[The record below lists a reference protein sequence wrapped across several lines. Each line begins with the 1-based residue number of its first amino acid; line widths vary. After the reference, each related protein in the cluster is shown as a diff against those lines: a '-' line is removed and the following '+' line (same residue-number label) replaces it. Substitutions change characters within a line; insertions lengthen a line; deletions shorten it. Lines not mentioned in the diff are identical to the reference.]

1 MDIKDNKFL
10 SDNTALSDN
19 LNDSTIA
26 SNNQILANNE
36 LNVETRGAVDAIFDN
51 VLELICMPKEKFKQI
66 KSGLIAKQ
74 IESCQIILERAKDI
88 KDKFGI
94 DITPPP
100 LKFSIPFIK
109 QAACEHEEDMYDVW
123 AKLLVEA
130 ATEYNPI
137 LLQYV
142 DILSKIG
149 SNEAKLLK
157 KIFYSQKYKGKG
169 LLEIDY
175 KKSQEKELFK
185 EYNLISGISEGEDL
199 YLNDPIPT
207 DFEFIFP
214 YYIEAEPKPNTED
227 SLQQNVIQNDFAQE
241 VIASVN
247 LLVQLN
253 LIHKEYTV
261 SHDRYDKGCYAIPKI
276 GVLLTE
282 FGYSMIDCLEGKYIK
297 GNKR

>member
-10 SDNTALSDN
+10 SDNKTLSDN
-19 LNDSTIA
+19 LNDNAVA
-26 SNNQILANNE
+26 SNNIGNDNFSKNSLFSFINCFNGLDKTIALLFPSIRDAMVERYRAETLYKIGIKATDILQILGISAKPIPPK
-36 LNVETRGAVDAIFDN
+36 GAIPLFDKLS
-51 VLELICMPKEKFKQI
+51 LEY
-66 KSGLIAKQ
+66 
-74 IESCQIILERAKDI
+74 
-88 KDKFGI
+88 
-94 DITPPP
+94 
-100 LKFSIPFIK
+100 
-109 QAACEHEEDMYDVW
+109 EEDMYDVW

-137 LLQYV
+137 QLQYA

-157 KIFYSQKYKGKG
+157 EVYQKQKQQGG
-169 LLEIDY
+169 SLLEIGY
-175 KKSQEKELFK
+175 IQSQGNELVKGHKLLSARFD
-185 EYNLISGISEGEDL
+185 GESL
-199 YLNDPIPT
+199 YLDDPVPAN
-207 DFEFIFP
+207 FEFTFP

-253 LIHKEYTV
+253 LIHKKYTV
-261 SHDRYDKGCYAIPKI
+261 SHDRYDKGCYAISKI